1 MSQTSVVV
9 IGGGPGGYV
18 AAIRA
23 AQLGAAVTL
32 VEKKHVGGTCLNEG
46 CIPTKA
52 LLRPAE
58 LVCAA
63 REAASLGVHMTVD
76 SVNWPETVAYKDS
89 VVKKLTAGVSSL
101 LKGGQVR
108 VIDGAASF
116 IRPKTLEIAKADG
129 SHEILEADRFIIA
142 TGAVPMMPAIE
153 GLSESKHV
161 LDSTA
166 VLSMEALPKSMIILG
181 GGVIGIEFACALQAF
196 GCEVTVVEEA
206 SRVIPGFER
215 DLAVL
220 LAKSLKGQGIK
231 LMTGCKALSVQDDA
245 EGITVKTDRNGE
257 ISELHAEKVLCA
269 IGRRPYIDGLRA
281 EEAGI
286 RCADGKI
293 LVNEY
298 LETSIPGV
306 YAIGDCLGQEMLAH
320 TASAQGETAAENALG
335 EQKRYRPEC
344 VPSCIYCFPEVAAV
358 GLTEEQAKEK
368 GIAFHTGRFPMAANG
383 RALIANGGEGVVK
396 VIIGDEL
403 DEVLGVHILGPH
415 ATELIAEA
423 ALAISMEATAEELI
437 GTIHAH
443 PTVAEAVREAVMSA
457 QGFAIHA
464 PNKKKKG

>member
-23 AQLGAAVTL
+23 AQLGASVTL

-58 LVCAA
+58 LVHNA
-63 REAASLGVHMTVD
+63 REAAALGVHLTVD
-76 SVNWPETVAYKDS
+76 SVCWPETLAYKNS
-89 VVKKLTAGVSSL
+89 VVKKLTAGVSGL

-116 IRPKTLEIAKADG
+116 MKPKTIEIEKADG
-129 SHEILEADRFIIA
+129 SHELLEADRFIIA
-142 TGAVPMMPAIE
+142 TGSVPAMPAIE
-153 GLSESKHV
+153 GLAESKNV
-161 LDSTA
+161 LDSTG
-166 VLSMEALPKSMIILG
+166 VLSMEALPQSIIVLG
-181 GGVIGIEFACALQAF
+181 GGVIGIELACALNAF
-196 GCEVTVVEEA
+196 GCAVTVVEEA
-206 SRVIPGFER
+206 ARVIPGFER
-215 DLAVL
+215 DLAVIL
-220 LAKSLKGQGIK
+220 SKQLKAQGIK
-231 LMTGCKALSVQDDA
+231 LMTGYKTLSVQDNA
-245 EGITVKTDRNGE
+245 EGVSVRADHGGE
-257 ISELHAEKVLCA
+257 VTELQGEKVLCA
-269 IGRRPYIDGLRA
+269 VSRRPYIDGLRA

-286 RCADGKI
+286 RCAEGKI
-293 LVNEY
+293 LVNEN

-306 YAIGDCLGQEMLAH
+306 YAIGDCLGQNMLAH
-320 TASAQGETAAENALG
+320 TASAQGEIAAENALG
-335 EQKRYRPEC
+335 AQKKYRSEC
-344 VPSCIYCFPEVAAV
+344 VPSCIYCFPEVASV
-358 GLTEEQAKEK
+358 GLTEEQAKEQ

-403 DEVLGVHILGPH
+403 DEVLGVHMVGPH

-423 ALAISMEATAEELI
+423 ALAISMEATAEEII

-443 PTVAEAVREAVMSA
+443 PTVSEAVREAVMSA
-457 QGFAIHA
+457 QGCAIHA